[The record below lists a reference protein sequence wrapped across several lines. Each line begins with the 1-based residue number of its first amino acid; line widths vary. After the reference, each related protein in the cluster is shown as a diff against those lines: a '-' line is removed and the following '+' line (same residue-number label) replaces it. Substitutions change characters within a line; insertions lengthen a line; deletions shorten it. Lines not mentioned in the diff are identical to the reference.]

1 MPAPQPCSQAPRGA
15 HGHSGLG
22 QEQGWSIPGP
32 GAKTVR
38 PIRGVEDSD
47 SWNCIRRLTP
57 SAGRPG
63 MVESPPGGG
72 LAGGSLCQGAR
83 HSWPLIWATH
93 AYSLNPLPL
102 PILRAFS
109 AQGCDGCGELGK
121 LARGHQG
128 SGEPP
133 GLVTASGAFLAR
145 CSTGGRAEGGVGGGG
160 VLVGDERE
168 EGRKGENRER
178 QSSENSASVRA

>member
-1 MPAPQPCSQAPRGA
+1 
-15 HGHSGLG
+15 
-22 QEQGWSIPGP
+22 
-32 GAKTVR
+32 
-38 PIRGVEDSD
+38 
-47 SWNCIRRLTP
+47 
-57 SAGRPG
+57 

-72 LAGGSLCQGAR
+72 LARGSLCQGAR

-102 PILRAFS
+102 PILRALS
-109 AQGCDGCGELGK
+109 AQGCDGCRELGK

-145 CSTGGRAEGGVGGGG
+145 CSTRGRGLGGGG
-160 VLVGDERE
+160 LGGARCA
-168 EGRKGENRER
+168 GWR
-178 QSSENSASVRA
+178 

>member
-1 MPAPQPCSQAPRGA
+1 
-15 HGHSGLG
+15 
-22 QEQGWSIPGP
+22 
-32 GAKTVR
+32 
-38 PIRGVEDSD
+38 
-47 SWNCIRRLTP
+47 
-57 SAGRPG
+57 

-102 PILRAFS
+102 PILRALS

-133 GLVTASGAFLAR
+133 GLVTASGAFL
-145 CSTGGRAEGGVGGGG
+145 
-160 VLVGDERE
+160 D
-168 EGRKGENRER
+168 RK
-178 QSSENSASVRA
+178 SVV

>member
-102 PILRAFS
+102 PILAGGWGAL
-109 AQGCDGCGELGK
+109 AQG
-121 LARGHQG
+121 
-128 SGEPP
+128 EP
-133 GLVTASGAFLAR
+133 LY
-145 CSTGGRAEGGVGGGG
+145 GVGAAC
-160 VLVGDERE
+160 LEPSS
-168 EGRKGENRER
+168 
-178 QSSENSASVRA
+178 QSPRAPGPAVRARLPGEVLLSFPFTAY